1 MSNKN
6 INKREANANKNI
18 NFQEGAMSV
27 RLCQTCHGY
36 ERQWE
41 ALFIL
46 QIHVQTCPILIS
58 SLIF

>member
-1 MSNKN
+1 
-6 INKREANANKNI
+6 
-18 NFQEGAMSV
+18 MSV

-41 ALFIL
+41 APFIL